1 MFDRSELLVF
11 GGLLVFIAVL
21 IASLTVSENRQ
32 NECKQ
37 SAITTL
43 TGADLVSA
51 LSACD
56 R

>member
-11 GGLLVFIAVL
+11 GVVLMFGAFI
-21 IASLTVSENRQ
+21 IATVAVSENRQ